1 MLPQRLIF
9 GGLALVVIL
18 APLPLGSNR
27 DWSWNPVAVV
37 VGGLLV
43 AQALISLLTAV
54 NVYKAFRALRAPALL
69 VVVVVVWAGVQISG
83 WSPLSWENPI
93 RAASAPFIPVSSSH
107 IVAID
112 REEVVTGL
120 IRLLTYVGVFAL
132 AAGLAADSRDA
143 RRLYGAVVC
152 SAVVYTL
159 YSMIAEVANR
169 MSANT
174 GIRVPVPFED
184 SFSGPFINRNN
195 YATYVAIA
203 ALAAVTLAIS
213 SIHRRGYAA
222 DEESFGQRW
231 RRRLA
236 ASSGGGGLW
245 LVAALVLIMGVLLSG
260 SRAGWAS
267 LAIGLVVM
275 IALQTRGWSRWRV
288 GVATAVALVA
298 VALLSPGGNTLLT
311 RAALLVEQGEANRG
325 HLSSL
330 TIGAIALRPLLGWG
344 MNSFRSLYSLFQPT
358 TLSSPFDKAHNTYLE
373 LAFDLGVPVAAAL
386 VLAVVWI
393 AVRCLSGLS
402 ERRQERELT
411 ALGVGASITVGIH
424 SLFDFSLQIPG
435 VTIVFAALLGAA
447 WAQSWS
453 SRRIQF

>member
-1 MLPQRLIF
+1 MLPQRLMF

-43 AQALISLLTAV
+43 AQALVALLGDV
-54 NVYKAFRALRAPALL
+54 DLYRAFRALQVPALL

-93 RAASAPFIPVSSSH
+93 RAASAPFLPMASH
-107 IVAID
+107 LVAIE

-120 IRLLTYVGVFAL
+120 IRLLTYVGVFVL
-132 AAGLAADSRDA
+132 AAGLTSDSRDA
-143 RRLYGAVVC
+143 RRLYAVVVC
-152 SAVVYTL
+152 SAVAYTL
-159 YSMIAEVANR
+159 YSMVAEVANR
-169 MSANT
+169 MSVNT
-174 GIRVPVPFED
+174 GIRLPVAFED

-195 YATYVAIA
+195 YATYAAIA
-203 ALAAVTLAIS
+203 ALAAATLATS
-213 SIHRRGYAA
+213 SVRRGRYAS
-222 DEESFGQRW
+222 DEESLGERW
-231 RRRLA
+231 RRRIA
-236 ASSGGGGLW
+236 ASTGAGGLW
-245 LVAALVLIMGVLLSG
+245 LVATIVLVLGVLLSG

-275 IALQTRGWSRWRV
+275 IALQARGWSRWSA
-288 GVATAVALVA
+288 GVAIVLALAA
-298 VALLSPGGNTLLT
+298 VALLVPGGNTLLI
-311 RAALLVEQGEANRG
+311 RAALLVEQGEANREQ
-325 HLSSL
+325 LSSI
-330 TIGAIALRPLLGWG
+330 TVGAIALRPMLGWG

-393 AVRCLSGLS
+393 GVRCLSGLS
-402 ERRQERELT
+402 ERRQDRELT

-424 SLFDFSLQIPG
+424 ALFDFSLQIPG

-453 SRRIQF
+453 SRRIYF